1 MNKIKVFILLVSTLS
16 FSQESDIKS
25 INDSLVNSIIINAE
39 TEIKNKEIKTQKKI
53 DRNWFVGSSHFIS
66 GIDENLPI
74 GFRLNR
80 NGFYFDIRSNFGAWG
95 NKEKPNGE
103 EGFYVPA
110 NDGYTTNLNYTDFD
124 NSSSATLLNIG
135 YSFKTLK
142 TPNFVLSVFLGGG
155 VALVSSAEYQS
166 YSGEYTPMGAMFI
179 SSFDYYEVDKNS
191 STIINANIGLEFA
204 FKKKYI
210 VIGVD
215 TYSLDYDDDSIAGF
229 IGIGK
234 SL

>member
-1 MNKIKVFILLVSTLS
+1 MNKIKVFILLVSTIS

-39 TEIKNKEIKTQKKI
+39 TVIKNKEIKTQKKI

-204 FKKKYI
+204 FKKTSI

>member
-1 MNKIKVFILLVSTLS
+1 MNKIKVFILLVSTIS

-39 TEIKNKEIKTQKKI
+39 TEIKNNEIKTQKKI

-204 FKKKYI
+204 FKKTSI

>member
-204 FKKKYI
+204 FKKTSI

>member
-1 MNKIKVFILLVSTLS
+1 MKKIKVFILLVSTIS

-124 NSSSATLLNIG
+124 NSSSVTLLNIG

-204 FKKKYI
+204 FKKTSI

-215 TYSLDYDDDSIAGF
+215 TYSLDYDGDSIAGF

>member
-1 MNKIKVFILLVSTLS
+1 MDKIKILILLISTIS
-16 FSQESDIKS
+16 FSQDDIMT
-25 INDSLVNSIIINAE
+25 INDSLVNSIISQAE
-39 TEIKNKEIKTQKKI
+39 TKIINKEIKTQKKI
-53 DRNWFVGSSHFIS
+53 DRNWYTGSSHIIA

-142 TPNFVLSVFLGGG
+142 TPNFVLSAFFGGG
-155 VALVSSAEYQS
+155 VALVTSVEYQS
-166 YSGEYTPMGAMFI
+166 YSGEYTPMGAMFT

-191 STIINANIGLEFA
+191 STIVNANIGLEFA
-204 FKKKYI
+204 FKKTSI
-210 VIGVD
+210 AIGVD

-234 SL
+234 SF